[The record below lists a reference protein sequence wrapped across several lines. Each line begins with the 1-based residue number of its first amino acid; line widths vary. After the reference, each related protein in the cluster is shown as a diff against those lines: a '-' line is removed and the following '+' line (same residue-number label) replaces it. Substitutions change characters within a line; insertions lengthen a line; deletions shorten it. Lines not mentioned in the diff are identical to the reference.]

1 MKEIAI
7 PLFIPL
13 INNEVDYLSL
23 KNLINEINNF
33 KVLIGDYNLNN
44 LSDTEYL
51 NVYLYINIINP
62 NNEYYLDKNI
72 KDTLIKNVNNN
83 DYYILPLGN
92 VFPNE
97 IKEYIIN
104 KKLEVNDKHLIE
116 YLELFN
122 NIIKNDKNKIE
133 HILIRKK
140 IINKSNYVNIDNL
153 LGINEL

>member
-13 INNEVDYLSL
+13 KNNEIDYQSL
-23 KNLINEINNF
+23 KNLINEINDYNI
-33 KVLIGDYNLNN
+33 LIGDYNLNN
-44 LSDTEYL
+44 LSDEDYL
-51 NVYLYINIINP
+51 TVYLYINIINP
-62 NNEYYLDKNI
+62 NNNYYLNKNI
-72 KDTLIKNVNNN
+72 KDSLINNVSKE
-83 DYYILPLGN
+83 YYILPLGN
-92 VFPNE
+92 VFPSE

-104 KKLEVNDKHLIE
+104 KKLDVKDNTLIE

-133 HILIRKK
+133 YILIKKK

>member
-13 INNEVDYLSL
+13 KNNEIDYQSL
-23 KNLINEINNF
+23 KNLINEINDYNI
-33 KVLIGDYNLNN
+33 LIGDYNLNN
-44 LSDTEYL
+44 LSDEDYL

-62 NNEYYLDKNI
+62 NNKYYLNKNRN
-72 KDTLIKNVNNN
+72 DSLINNVSKE
-83 DYYILPLGN
+83 YYILPLGN
-92 VFPNE
+92 VFPSE

-104 KKLEVNDKHLIE
+104 KKLDVKDNTLIE

-133 HILIRKK
+133 YILIKKK

-153 LGINEL
+153 LGINEI